1 MPMKMRNSFFFFSKG
16 RCWTLNFIFPELWTQ
31 TYSSFLENSA
41 AADDFKTAYQ
51 KLTLLFL
58 TEKKNK
64 RALLLAVK
72 SLCPHKVG
80 SSGEVYSARWKLMLI
95 SDQAWQRLSKK
106 LFGKAGAL
114 CLLFD
119 RWFISGILNKSTV
132 WVEKSFH
139 ATMCVEKARFFRSNL
154 TMFRPCQMWKYY
166 EWFSE
171 VLWLPRKSLCD
182 LSRALTDETNVANEE
197 PSEARIL
204 ELELLANLSR
214 QPHSNSTFAQKN
226 ARRKKPMRGINKAY

>member
-1 MPMKMRNSFFFFSKG
+1 M
-16 RCWTLNFIFPELWTQ
+16 
-31 TYSSFLENSA
+31 
-41 AADDFKTAYQ
+41 
-51 KLTLLFL
+51 
-58 TEKKNK
+58 
-64 RALLLAVK
+64 LAVK

-114 CLLFD
+114 CVLFD

-154 TMFRPCQMWKYY
+154 AMFRPCQMWKYY

-182 LSRALTDETNVANEE
+182 LSRALTDETNVANVE

-214 QPHSNSTFAQKN
+214 QPHANSTFAQKN